1 VSQGLSHNLFRR
13 PERERHAG
21 ASEADE
27 RDHVTR
33 RLQHA
38 EWLGRVLDIRA
49 MPAARDGD
57 SFEIEE
63 AAQIIEYEPLDF
75 CTIEWRPN
83 LSVAA
88 PDIMREFS
96 ARGVDRAGL
105 GVIVSAGVLAYAI
118 GKVITGM
125 WGDFLGGRI
134 TFIAGMIASAAAT
147 VVFGL
152 SSALAVCLS
161 DHVGSSVCLVI
172 ANPLLALAVVALSLI
187 GSRAA
192 LDSQITGLILLSG
205 VAFLLIG
212 PYSLLAG
219 AIAMELGGRRG
230 SATDAGLIDS
240 AGYLGAVLS
249 GWGIGSVAE
258 RSGWTTAFQ
267 LLAIVAAGAVLAT
280 LAYCALQQRAAR
292 LATAR
297 GQA

>member
-83 LSVAA
+83 LSVAT

-152 SSALAVCLS
+152 SSALAF
-161 DHVGSSVCLVI
+161 
-172 ANPLLALAVVALSLI
+172 A
-187 GSRAA
+187 
-192 LDSQITGLILLSG
+192 
-205 VAFLLIG
+205 
-212 PYSLLAG
+212 
-219 AIAMELGGRRG
+219 
-230 SATDAGLIDS
+230 
-240 AGYLGAVLS
+240 
-249 GWGIGSVAE
+249 
-258 RSGWTTAFQ
+258 
-267 LLAIVAAGAVLAT
+267 
-280 LAYCALQQRAAR
+280 
-292 LATAR
+292 
-297 GQA
+297 